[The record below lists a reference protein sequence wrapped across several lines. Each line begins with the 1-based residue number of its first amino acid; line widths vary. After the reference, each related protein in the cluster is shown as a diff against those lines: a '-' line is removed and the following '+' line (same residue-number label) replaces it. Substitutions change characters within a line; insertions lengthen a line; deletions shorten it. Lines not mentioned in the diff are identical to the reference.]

1 MGGRRGPYGDS
12 KKRRK
17 EMKFLRIGICVLVA
31 FGVLA
36 HGGVEDWARA
46 VFETGTGLLFL
57 AWAAWF
63 YLHSEETIL
72 ISPLLPPLVGFLLVV
87 VAQLLFSTSASP
99 YHTHQEFMLL
109 LADIVMV
116 FMAVQ
121 AFRTL
126 EDWRGFVWFL
136 MIFGFV
142 VSIFGI
148 LQHLTFNGK
157 LYWFREMHYGGIPFG
172 PFVNRNHFAGFA
184 ELFIPMA
191 LVPLMLGKVR
201 RERWLIVGLFAVVSI
216 GSLFLA
222 ASRGGIISLAVEVV
236 VVVMWMSLR
245 RMGPKQ
251 LLGAAAV
258 LIAALSMVSWL
269 GVKEIAQRFSTLKAM
284 EASSGKRASMRRGT
298 WRIFLDHPWMGTGLG
313 TLQTVFP
320 PYETLYD
327 GRVVNHAHN
336 DYLEALAETGIVGGL
351 CCALYLG
358 LVLFHSSRQ
367 LSGGNAS
374 FAAVLNLSGLVAC
387 AGFLVHSLV
396 DFNLHMPAN
405 AQLFFLVATLATSIF
420 VPSAAVTSPRRHQPR
435 KRS

>member
-1 MGGRRGPYGDS
+1 
-12 KKRRK
+12 
-17 EMKFLRIGICVLVA
+17 MKFLRIGICALVA

-46 VFETGTGLLFL
+46 VFESGIGLLFL
-57 AWAAWF
+57 AWAVRA

-72 ISPLLPPLVGFLLVV
+72 ISPLLPPMVGFLLVV
-87 VAQLLFSTSASP
+87 LAQLLFSTTASIFN
-99 YHTHQEFMLL
+99 THQEFMLL
-109 LADIVMV
+109 LADVIMV
-116 FMAVQ
+116 FLAVQ

-172 PFVNRNHFAGFA
+172 PYVNRNHFAGFV

-222 ASRGGIISLAVEVV
+222 ASRGGVVSLAVEVV
-236 VVVMWMSLR
+236 VVVIWMSLR
-245 RMGPKQ
+245 RTGPKQ
-251 LLGAAAV
+251 VLAGAAV
-258 LIAALSMVSWL
+258 LVAALVMVSWL
-269 GVKEIAQRFSTLKAM
+269 GVNQIAQRFSGMKAM
-284 EASSGKRASMRRGT
+284 EVSSGKRASMRRDT
-298 WRIFLDHPWMGTGLG
+298 WRIFVENPWMGTGLG
-313 TLQTVFP
+313 TLQIVFP

-327 GRVVNHAHN
+327 GRIVNHAHN
-336 DYLEALAETGIVGGL
+336 DYLEVLAETGIAGGL
-351 CCALYLG
+351 CCALYVG
-358 LVLFHSSRQ
+358 LLLFHSSQQ
-367 LSGGNAS
+367 LSAGKTSIGT
-374 FAAVLNLSGLVAC
+374 VLNLSGLVAC
-387 AGFLVHSLV
+387 TGFLVHSLV
-396 DFNLHMPAN
+396 DFNLRLPAN
-405 AQLFFLVATLATSIF
+405 AQLFFLMATLATSRI
-420 VPSAAVTSPRRHQPR
+420 VPVKGAATESTHRRRPSR
-435 KRS
+435 KR

>member
-1 MGGRRGPYGDS
+1 
-12 KKRRK
+12 
-17 EMKFLRIGICVLVA
+17 MKFVRIGICVLVA

-63 YLHSEETIL
+63 YLHSEESVL
-72 ISPLLPPLVGFLLVV
+72 ISPLFPPMVGFLLVV
-87 VAQLLFSTSASP
+87 LAQLLFSTSASIFN
-99 YHTHQEFMLL
+99 TQQEFTLL
-109 LADIVMV
+109 LADVIMV
-116 FMAVQ
+116 FLAVQ

-126 EDWRGFVWFL
+126 ADWRGFVWFV

-142 VSIFGI
+142 VSVFGI
-148 LQHLTFNGK
+148 LQHLTFNEK

-172 PFVNRNHFAGFA
+172 PYVNRNHFAGFA

-222 ASRGGIISLAVEVV
+222 ASRGGIVSLAVEVAL
-236 VVVMWMSLR
+236 VVMWMSLR

-251 LLGAAAV
+251 LLGGAAV
-258 LIAALSMVSWL
+258 LIAALVMVSWL
-269 GVKEIAQRFSTLKAM
+269 GVKEVTQRFTSLKAM
-284 EASSGKRASMRRGT
+284 EASSGKRASMRRGS

-327 GRVVNHAHN
+327 GRIVNHAHN
-336 DYLEALAETGIVGGL
+336 DYLEALAETGIAGGL

-358 LVLFHSSRQ
+358 LLLFHSSRQ
-367 LSGGNAS
+367 LLGGNAS
-374 FAAVLNLSGLVAC
+374 FAAVLKLSGLVAC
-387 AGFLVHSLV
+387 IGFLIHSLV
-396 DFNLHMPAN
+396 DFNLHLPAN
-405 AQLFFLVATLATSIF
+405 AQLFFLVATLATSAI
-420 VPSAAVTSPRRHQPR
+420 VPVDAAAAASAGGRRHSR
-435 KRS
+435 KR